1 MVLEVLRESTETER
15 RNARETDGERRNLRG
30 ERRSGGWRI
39 SKSQIRELKELLEQE
54 KKGGST
60 TVNTDRKREWLRRAE
75 EGRERDRE
83 REEERK
89 GQKMHCSTR

>member
-1 MVLEVLRESTETER
+1 MENEEIKGREEKRRLEDIKE
-15 RNARETDGERRNLRG
+15 
-30 ERRSGGWRI
+30 
-39 SKSQIRELKELLEQE
+39 SQIRELKELLEQE
-54 KKGGST
+54 RKGGST
-60 TVNTDRKREWLRRAE
+60 TVNTDRKREWLRWAE